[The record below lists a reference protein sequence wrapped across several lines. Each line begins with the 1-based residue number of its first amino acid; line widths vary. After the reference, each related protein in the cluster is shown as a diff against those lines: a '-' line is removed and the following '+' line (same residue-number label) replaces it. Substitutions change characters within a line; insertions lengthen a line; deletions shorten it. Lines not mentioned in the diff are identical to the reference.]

1 MKDRS
6 ISKQQT
12 KVRSISKDSS
22 TCKVREQVK
31 AEDKAHTKNKKA
43 NDEYQLGQSKPARKR
58 INTASSADL
67 SISCRGKDLS
77 KRKDIDKKTD
87 KPPKP
92 KESKTAKGKPK
103 TKDK

>member
-6 ISKQQT
+6 ISKQRI

-22 TCKVREQVK
+22 TCKIREQVK
-31 AEDKAHTKNKKA
+31 PEDKVHTRNKKA

-67 SISCRGKDLS
+67 SVSCREKDLS
-77 KRKDIDKKTD
+77 KRK
-87 KPPKP
+87 
-92 KESKTAKGKPK
+92 
-103 TKDK
+103 